1 MCIRD
6 SIYIVIAGAATYRVW
21 DTRAYLRFCHGRTD
35 FRRIFLGSAYHKSL
49 QMAVVLGY
57 SYGTAGRKR
66 IELSE
71 IHSPPSPSTADRL
84 PVCPAP
90 RVYRRWWSL
99 IVSDHPRAEETNQTE
114 RLINYFGRRRG
125 ERRSCF
131 TGRVEQS
138 VGCLSVCLSVC
149 LSGRWPSMSV
159 DIVIWHC
166 GSPWP
171 YLGQICRSRSQIR
184 IQGDRRKMSI
194 FD

>member
-1 MCIRD
+1 MSEHCSDAPKVGEQTPTLLPLFRRPCHIYIYIY
-6 SIYIVIAGAATYRVW
+6 IYIVIAGAATYRVW

-149 LSGRWPSMSV
+149 P
-159 DIVIWHC
+159 DD
-166 GSPWP
+166 
-171 YLGQICRSRSQIR
+171 
-184 IQGDRRKMSI
+184 DRRWAWT
-194 FD
+194 